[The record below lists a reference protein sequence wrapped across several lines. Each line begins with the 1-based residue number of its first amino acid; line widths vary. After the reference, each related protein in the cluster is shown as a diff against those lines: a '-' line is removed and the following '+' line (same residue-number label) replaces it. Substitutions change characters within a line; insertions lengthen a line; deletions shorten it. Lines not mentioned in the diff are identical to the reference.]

1 MNCIFCDRE
10 ITNKG
15 SLISH
20 QKTCKLNPNR
30 VIRKSNFEIYNQKV
44 KDGII
49 KKPVNQW
56 DKTRKKGVDY
66 ILTDE
71 IKKKI
76 GLKHKGKKISNEQK
90 EKLSLARSKN
100 LEELGVGGFKNIKWY
115 KVSNI
120 NNEKFIVRGTWELKV
135 ANILNE
141 NKIIWKRKIYISY
154 VDNNGVKKTYT
165 PDFYLPDFNRYLE
178 IKGYFSDEDKIK
190 LNLVTSQN
198 KINLIFIRGKNF
210 DDKLIENIIAPISPL
225 SYTQ

>member
-30 VIRKSNFEIYNQKV
+30 VIRKNNFEIYNQKV

-56 DKTRKKGVDY
+56 DKTRKKGIDY

-71 IKKKI
+71 TKKKI

-120 NNEKFIVRGTWELKV
+120 NNEEFIVRGTWELKV

-154 VDNNGVKKTYT
+154 VDGNGVKKTYT
-165 PDFYLPDFNRYLE
+165 PDFYLPYFNRYLE

-190 LNLVTSQN
+190 LDLVTSQN
-198 KINLIFIRGKNF
+198 KINLIFIRSKNF